1 MKKLIIPVAILSTL
15 LCVWLSSQ
23 PDREVEPMLVPT
35 PTRVQV
41 EVSTAPMTEIE
52 VPELKAE
59 VSAVEAV
66 MPTPLPTPVPTAVP
80 TETPAPTPIPTP
92 TPVPEP
98 ASAAP
103 QPVQAGDMVYVPGF
117 GWLESQGEGA
127 VIHDENMYEN
137 GNKVGSMG

>member
-1 MKKLIIPVAILSTL
+1 MKKPIIPAAILSTL
-15 LCVWLSSQ
+15 LCVWLGNQ
-23 PDREVEPMLVPT
+23 PSGGAAPTPVPT
-35 PTRVQV
+35 MMQIET
-41 EVSTAPMTEIE
+41 TAAPMTEIE

-66 MPTPLPTPVPTAVP
+66 MPTPLPTPVPTPVP
-80 TETPAPTPIPTP
+80 AETPAPTPIPTP

-103 QPVQAGDMVYVPGF
+103 RPVQAGDMVYVPGF
-117 GWLESQGEGA
+117 GWLESQGEGT

-137 GNKVGSMG
+137 GNKVGIMG